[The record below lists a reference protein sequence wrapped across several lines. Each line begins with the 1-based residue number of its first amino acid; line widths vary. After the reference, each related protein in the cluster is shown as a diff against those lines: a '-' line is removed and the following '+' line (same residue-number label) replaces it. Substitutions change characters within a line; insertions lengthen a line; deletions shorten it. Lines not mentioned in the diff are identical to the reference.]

1 MESKVYTMQQDITQG
16 AGEEL
21 FDYIAECLASFM
33 KEQGIE
39 NEVLPLGFTF
49 SFPCEQKGL
58 ASGELIRWTKGF
70 TASDVEGHDIVTLL
84 EKAILKRGD
93 IKLEVTALL
102 NDTTG
107 CLMSVA
113 WKHQK
118 CRIGLIIGTGTN
130 ACYIENIDKV
140 FVKLIIPLTFK
151 ITY

>member
-1 MESKVYTMQQDITQG
+1 MDRDVTQG
-16 AGEEL
+16 AGEGL
-21 FDYIAECLASFM
+21 FDYIAECLANFM
-33 KEQGIE
+33 KEQGIQ

-58 ASGELIRWTKGF
+58 ASGELIKWTKGF

-93 IKLEVTALL
+93 IHVDVTALL

-107 CLMSVA
+107 CLMSCA
-113 WKHQK
+113 WKHPK

-130 ACYIENIDKV
+130 ACYIENVDKV
-140 FVKLIIPLTFK
+140 D
-151 ITY
+151 ITL